1 MVNLKGALAMLWPT
15 AVAGF
20 NLLNNTS
27 SLLLLDN
34 QDQIFSVD
42 DLQYLAVT
50 SDIISSVSY
59 SSDPAQGPVTYISGL
74 LVNTTADEL
83 EKVINSSLEQD
94 DVFSTAFLDTV
105 LVSAGNEKDLDS
117 SILSYFNG
125 LNATVIYAGEDGPS
139 LCGNY
144 TLTPCPLF
152 GLADGKSL
160 NLSKVL
166 RLYVDTY
173 RTFVVGIY
181 DSGAGYSALPY
192 TMSEWGAPS
201 VPVPSRLYSIEDDRP
216 LAGQRIGVKDIY
228 DLEGIQTTAGSLA
241 YASIHSKAEK
251 TAPALQRIID
261 LGGVL
266 VGKQKTAQFASPQNP
281 WDWNDA
287 FCPRNPRGDTFLTCS
302 SSSAG
307 AGCSIAAYDWLDFA
321 IGTDTG
327 KSIREPAAVAGV
339 FGNRPS
345 QGMIAM
351 DNIVTNAFNT
361 DTAGVFS
368 RDPVSWAKFAKAWYD
383 PSLHQSTWVNGL
395 PALSVPDAQ
404 TFPKRLLYPVDHFPM
419 QNPDA
424 ETILQKFLDG
434 VTDAVGITVD
444 KINLTQTIENTLDRP
459 LQDMLNDLTVL
470 WTHDLITETAEP
482 LIASYSPGFPAI
494 DEPYRSFFRNAVVDD
509 SSYKSAMTNR
519 TRDAALWHKQVLF
532 STNSSCSESLL
543 LYDIGT
549 GGLPSF
555 RQKDLNDSPGASYP
569 VDPRGPKAVSTVAS
583 YFGDVDITIPI
594 GQVTYQSNVT
604 FQEEAMPVTLNIVAR
619 RGCDF
624 VLFNFINKLVAK
636 GVLSSVHTGK
646 QTFQG

>member
-1 MVNLKGALAMLWPT
+1 MNLKCALAMLWPT
-15 AVAGF
+15 AIAG
-20 NLLNNTS
+20 LTVLNTTS
-27 SLLLLDN
+27 SLLSDT
-34 QDQIFSVD
+34 QDQIFSVNGS
-42 DLQYLAVT
+42 QYLAVT
-50 SDIISSVSY
+50 SDIQSSVSY
-59 SSDPAQGPVTYISGL
+59 SSDPAQGLVTYISGL
-74 LVNTTADEL
+74 LSSTTADEL
-83 EKVINSSLEQD
+83 KEVVENSLDQD
-94 DVFSTAFLDTV
+94 DVFSTAFLDTI
-105 LVSAGNEKDLDS
+105 LVSAGDKNDLDS
-117 SILSYFNG
+117 SVVSYLNSLSN
-125 LNATVIYAGEDGPS
+125 TVIYAGENGPS
-139 LCGNY
+139 LCGNS
-144 TLTPCPLF
+144 TLTPCPMF
-152 GLADGKSL
+152 GMANGKSL
-160 NLSKVL
+160 DLSKVF

-181 DSGAGYSALPY
+181 DSGAGYRALPY
-192 TMSEWGAPS
+192 STSEWGAPS
-201 VPVPSRLYSIEDDRP
+201 IPVPSRLYSIEDGRP
-216 LAGQRIGVKDIY
+216 LAGKRIGVKDIY

-241 YASIHSKAEK
+241 YASVHPKADK

-266 VGKQKTAQFASPQNP
+266 VGKQKTAQFASPQSP

-287 FCPRNPRGDTFLTCS
+287 LYPRNPRGDTFLTCS

-307 AGCSIAAYDWLDFA
+307 PACSIAAYDWLDFA

-345 QGMIAM
+345 QGMIVM

-361 DTAGVFS
+361 DTAGLFS
-368 RDPVSWAKFAKAWYD
+368 RDPVSWAKFVKAWYY
-383 PSLHQSTWVNGL
+383 PSLHQSTSVNGL

-404 TFPKRLLYPVDHFPM
+404 TFPKRLLYPVDHLPM
-419 QNPDA
+419 QNPAA
-424 ETILQKFLDG
+424 EAILQKFMDG
-434 VTDAVGITVD
+434 VTDAVGVTVD
-444 KINLTQTIENTLDRP
+444 KINLTHTIEKTLDRP
-459 LQDMLNDLTVL
+459 LQDMLNDLNVL
-470 WTHDLITETAEP
+470 WAHDLITETANP
-482 LIASYSPGFPAI
+482 LVASYSPGFPPI

-532 STNSSCSESLL
+532 STNSSCSESIL

-555 RQKDLNDSPGASYP
+555 REKDLNDSPGASYP
-569 VDPRGPKAVSTVAS
+569 VDPRGQKAVSTVAS
-583 YFGDVDITIPI
+583 YFGDVDVTIPI

-604 FQEEAMPVTLNIVAR
+604 FQEEMMPVTVNMVAK

-636 GVLSSVHTGK
+636 GVLSSVQPGK
-646 QTFQG
+646 QAFQG